1 MYSGKGT
8 SGTWLRPMG
17 QGYELSCSV
26 QLCLG
31 FYLYSICSPVP
42 AHVYWSS
49 FHCSDEVSEAGNII
63 KKDAMFWLV
72 VLEVQD
78 PESTSGVALI

>member
-1 MYSGKGT
+1 MS
-8 SGTWLRPMG
+8 SLA
-17 QGYELSCSV
+17 LSSFALAFISIPFAL
-26 QLCLG
+26 LCLQHG
-31 FYLYSICSPVP
+31 
-42 AHVYWSS
+42 YWSS

-78 PESTSGVALI
+78 PESTSGVAPV

>member
-1 MYSGKGT
+1 MS
-8 SGTWLRPMG
+8 SLA
-17 QGYELSCSV
+17 LSSFALAFISIPFAL
-26 QLCLG
+26 LCLR
-31 FYLYSICSPVP
+31 
-42 AHVYWSS
+42 HVYWSS

-78 PESTSGVALI
+78 PESTSGVALV